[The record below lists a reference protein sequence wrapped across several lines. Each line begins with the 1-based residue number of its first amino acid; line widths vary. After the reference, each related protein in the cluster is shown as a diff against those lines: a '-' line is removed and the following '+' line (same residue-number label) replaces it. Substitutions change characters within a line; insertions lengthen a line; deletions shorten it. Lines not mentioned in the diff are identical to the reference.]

1 MPLSP
6 AAQQWGD
13 MAPPPHPIALLSVM
27 GGVVG
32 QGRESGHLPGERSV
46 QPGKPELGRNR
57 LLLPPG

>member
-1 MPLSP
+1 M
-6 AAQQWGD
+6 QQWGD